1 MIKKKKI
8 LSILG
13 STGSIGVNTLELVRR
28 NPDKFR
34 VKALCAGSN
43 VRKLATQIKEFSPA
57 LVSVKDEA
65 SLKALKKI
73 LGRGAGQRAYK
84 ITLLCGEEG
93 AKKAATMAGV
103 DTVVS
108 AIVGAAGLVPTLAA
122 IKKGRV
128 VALANK
134 ETLVIAGEMVMKAVR
149 KYGAKLIPVDSEH
162 SAVYQ
167 AMKGHKKKDVKRI
180 ILTASGGALR
190 SLPLS
195 KLKNVTPA
203 QALKHPNW
211 DMGERITID
220 SATLMNKGLEVIEAR
235 WLFGLNLD
243 KIDVVVHPESTIH
256 SMVEFCDGSIMAQM
270 GSSDMKGPISYA
282 IGFPERVQGAKD
294 PLTLS
299 GKLLSFKDV
308 DEKRYPALNLA
319 CHALTLGGSAPAVLN
334 AADEVAVSAFL
345 KGRIAFTSIVKVVE
359 DVLKEHKVVKVK
371 TIKDVISADGWARV
385 EATRLIKTESKRYK

>member
-1 MIKKKKI
+1 MKKKKI